1 MKTEEI
7 DLNDIVTNITRALA
21 KMNFNN
27 LLWALLVG
35 VIGYVVVKYIMKAVS
50 KLMKKTPVDPSIRSI
65 SLSVIKMV
73 LYFIVATIVADILGL
88 PPTSLVTV
96 LGTMGL
102 AFSLA
107 MQDSLSNIAGG
118 MLLLYTAPFKA
129 GDFIE
134 ASGLSG
140 TAEKVGLIHTLLVTI
155 DNKKIYVPNSTLS
168 KDKIINYSAE
178 SHRQVEI
185 IFPVSYKCDIKKAKA
200 IVEQTVK
207 ECPYVDLEK
216 DIYVRVWNLGASSV
230 DIIMRC
236 WVKKEDFIETKCV
249 LLEEVKAAFDREDIS
264 IPFNQLDVHIGEK

>member
-7 DLNDIVTNITRALA
+7 DLNDIVTNITGALA

-134 ASGLSG
+134 SSGLSG
-140 TAEKVGLIHTLLVTI
+140 TAEKGGLIHHPLI
-155 DNKKIYVPNSTLS
+155 MKDKQKIY
-168 KDKIINYSAE
+168 
-178 SHRQVEI
+178 
-185 IFPVSYKCDIKKAKA
+185 
-200 IVEQTVK
+200 
-207 ECPYVDLEK
+207 
-216 DIYVRVWNLGASSV
+216 
-230 DIIMRC
+230 
-236 WVKKEDFIETKCV
+236 
-249 LLEEVKAAFDREDIS
+249 
-264 IPFNQLDVHIGEK
+264 

>member
-1 MKTEEI
+1 M
-7 DLNDIVTNITRALA
+7 NDIVTNITGALA

-200 IVEQTVK
+200 IVGQTVK